1 MGEEIIKTLISVITS
16 TFVSSLVTMKINKI
30 NRKNILLNE
39 LHNLMKYSMDYPLLE
54 NDYFTNQYNE
64 ISKFLDDY
72 NSKEVYSYPVEI
84 INRYNQYEIYCEM
97 IFNYIEKICKY
108 YKYEDKISDFLD
120 IYGWIKRHKQ
130 YWFNDKNYKESLN
143 GYGNKFVLYIDNI
156 YKNK

>member
-72 NSKEVYSYPVEI
+72 NSKEVYSLP
-84 INRYNQYEIYCEM
+84 C
-97 IFNYIEKICKY
+97 
-108 YKYEDKISDFLD
+108 
-120 IYGWIKRHKQ
+120 
-130 YWFNDKNYKESLN
+130 
-143 GYGNKFVLYIDNI
+143 
-156 YKNK
+156 